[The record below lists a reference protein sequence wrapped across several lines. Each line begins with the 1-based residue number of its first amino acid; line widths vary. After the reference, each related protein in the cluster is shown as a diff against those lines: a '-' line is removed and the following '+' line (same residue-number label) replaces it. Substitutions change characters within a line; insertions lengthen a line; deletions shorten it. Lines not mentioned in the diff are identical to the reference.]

1 MMATDKKRVIVY
13 LHDSEKQKLDNIAD
27 DLGCSVSRLCGDVL
41 LQSMPYLE
49 TMAQAVKLA
58 RTNPQ
63 KAAEMM
69 QKAANVAQG
78 DLLKEM
84 EALK

>member
-1 MMATDKKRVIVY
+1 MATDKKRVTIY
-13 LHDSEKQKLDNIAD
+13 LHDSEKQKLDSIAN

-41 LQSMPYLE
+41 LQSMAYLE

-84 EALK
+84 ETLK

>member
-1 MMATDKKRVIVY
+1 MATDKKRVIVY
-13 LHDSEKQKLDNIAD
+13 LPEADKLKLDKIAD
-27 DLGCSVSRLCGDVL
+27 DLGCSVSRLCGDILV
-41 LQSMPYLE
+41 QSMPQLE
-49 TMAQAVKLA
+49 TMAEAVKTA

-69 QKAANVAQG
+69 RDMATSAQA

-84 EALK
+84 ETLK